1 MCIVQC
7 ASWFVDEA
15 IFSVNPGDLYQFELV
30 LGLGAD
36 RISGPVRSG
45 PVSG

>member
-30 LGLGAD
+30 LGLESKMKIRGT
-36 RISGPVRSG
+36 RRQEP
-45 PVSG
+45 